1 MAYTFD
7 SNVVSDLHKDAYGFR
22 PSTVW
27 WRAWRDMDDA
37 GRQEEWDRMCLLV
50 QEGERARVR
59 SEAAAQERWEAH
71 IAQLMLMNRIDRAT
85 ALRWDM
91 DALDCQGDAGYY
103 CFQWGISYH
112 NEQEIRQAIEE
123 MVSAA

>member
-7 SNVVSDLHKDAYGFR
+7 WNLVSDLHKDAYGYR
-22 PSTVW
+22 PTSIW

-37 GRQEEWDRMCLLV
+37 GRQGEWDRMCDLV
-50 QEGERARVR
+50 QDGELERAR

-71 IAQLMLMNRIDRAT
+71 IAQLMSMNGIDRAT

-91 DALDCQGDAGYY
+91 DALDCQGDVGYY

-112 NEQEIRQAIEE
+112 NEQAIRQE
-123 MVSAA
+123 MEQVVSAA